1 MAPNKLEDRIREQ
14 LQEREIQPSKEAWS
28 KMEARLGT
36 ASAPRSN
43 KKVWYA
49 IAAAFAGLAVLA
61 TFFFGGCSPWLLL
74 FESAFGGFVFEL
86 SCCPAR
92 L

>member
-61 TFFFGGCSPWLLL
+61 TFFFSDTNTTTEVVEEDSKTQI
-74 FESAFGGFVFEL
+74 ESVRSQE
-86 SCCPAR
+86 
-92 L
+92 